1 MNNGIRNNGFAVA
14 SRYCVAWLCSL
25 AMIGASQAFG
35 ADNPADN
42 NSTISNPLYDPVL
55 AQKAGGNDQGMRA
68 YVLVVLKSGPTPV
81 PKGPERDA
89 MFKGHFANMTRLADA
104 GILAYAGPLDGVDG
118 WRGLFIMAVDSIED
132 AQKHVATDPVI
143 SKGEMIA
150 EYHKHYG
157 SAALMLLNEQHKKL
171 GKTAS
176 P

>member
-1 MNNGIRNNGFAVA
+1 MNNGVRNSGFAVA

-132 AQKHVATDPVI
+132 AQQHVATDPVI

>member
-1 MNNGIRNNGFAVA
+1 MNRMNWTKRA
-14 SRYCVAWLCSL
+14 SRCGRMLLCSL
-25 AMIGASQAFG
+25 AIAGSG
-35 ADNPADN
+35 VVSSADNAAI
-42 NSTISNPLYDPVL
+42 TNPLYDPVL

-68 YVLVVLKSGPTPV
+68 YVLVVLKSGPTSV
-81 PKGPERDA
+81 PKGPERDE

-104 GILAYAGPLDGVDG
+104 GVLAYAGPLDGVDG
-118 WRGLFIMAVDSIED
+118 WRGLFILAVDTIEA
-132 AQKHVATDPVI
+132 AQTHVANDPVI
-143 SKGEMIA
+143 IKGEMVA